1 MPVPVVVAAA
11 AGLSYW
17 LMRRRR
23 GAGAQSRQMT
33 YELDDALPAPV
44 RERVLH
50 LLALA
55 GGGETASTTKQALR
69 EMARVLSVGYP
80 HTARSLRRKLWELG
94 RPAGRATG
102 VRRAAA
108 RRCAGHGLRAGRNY
122 SSGPLGYGTGPEGLD
137 RGMPGA
143 MAARVRERLV
153 ESRRARPSG
162 DELPARPRGV
172 RRRAG
177 WRWLPVA
184 AETIRSKA
192 NYCKRQFAVQGRG
205 TRGLHLPT
213 RRRLGSRRAR
223 VCGVVPRQQPKT
235 GTTGSCC
242 KPLRT
247 GVRMDEL
254 PAAKSGE
261 PTSRRHRLNL

>member
-17 LMRRRR
+17 LLRRRR
-23 GAGAQSRQMT
+23 GAGARPGEMT

-55 GGGETASTTKQALR
+55 GGGETASNDEQALR
-69 EMARVLSVGYP
+69 ELARVLSVGYP

-94 RPAGRATG
+94 GQQGAPPEFGVLPLGDARATG
-102 VRRAAA
+102 YEP
-108 RRCAGHGLRAGRNY
+108 GHNY

-153 ESRRARPSG
+153 ESPARVHPETSYPLALAAFA
-162 DELPARPRGV
+162 DELDG
-172 RRRAG
+172 AG
-177 WRWLPVA
+177 YPVA

-192 NYCKRQFAVQGRG
+192 NYCKRQSQSKGEGPGDAG
-205 TRGLHLPT
+205 
-213 RRRLGSRRAR
+213 
-223 VCGVVPRQQPKT
+223 
-235 GTTGSCC
+235 
-242 KPLRT
+242 
-247 GVRMDEL
+247 GVRRCIGWPGLSDRGRDDPIEGQL
-254 PAAKSGE
+254 LQETVPGARRQGPCVLHVPSRSGPAA
-261 PTSRRHRLNL
+261 

>member
-17 LMRRRR
+17 LLRRRR
-23 GAGAQSRQMT
+23 GAGARPGEMT

-55 GGGETASTTKQALR
+55 GGGETASNDEQALR
-69 EMARVLSVGYP
+69 ELARVLSVGYP

-94 RPAGRATG
+94 GQQGAPPEFGVLPLGDARATG
-102 VRRAAA
+102 YEP
-108 RRCAGHGLRAGRNY
+108 GHNY

-153 ESRRARPSG
+153 ESPARVHPETSYPLALAAFA
-162 DELPARPRGV
+162 DELDG
-172 RRRAG
+172 AG
-177 WRWLPVA
+177 YPVA

-192 NYCKRQFAVQGRG
+192 NYCKRQFQAKGEGPVAFTYRLDADLALDVREFVEWCLDNNRRPEQLEAVASHFGRG
-205 TRGLHLPT
+205 YAWTSYQLRN
-213 RRRLGSRRAR
+213 RANQLR
-223 VCGVVPRQQPKT
+223 V
-235 GTTGSCC
+235 GTF
-242 KPLRT
+242 
-247 GVRMDEL
+247 
-254 PAAKSGE
+254 
-261 PTSRRHRLNL
+261 